1 MAELSD
7 HAALDLQAENA
18 RLSTAIEAERATRTA
33 AERRADSYEAQL
45 VERWLAERPGQHSAE
60 EQAWIRNNRRYVLD
74 PDFHNRVVQA
84 HREATGNLKLPRGTP
99 ESRPAA
105 DGLHGRPRREGVK
118 IAAGSSAAAVSPR
131 RERLPIRL
139 PTSMPSRSPPWR
151 PSLLWSSSTS
161 AKPDSLAPTA

>member
-74 PDFHNRVVQA
+74 PNFQNRVVQA
-84 HREATGNLKLPRGTP
+84 HREATGDLKLPRGTP
-99 ESRPAA
+99 EYFAHLEKRGYRHQDDEP
-105 DGLHGRPRREGVK
+105 V
-118 IAAGSSAAAVSPR
+118 
-131 RERLPIRL
+131 
-139 PTSMPSRSPPWR
+139 
-151 PSLLWSSSTS
+151 
-161 AKPDSLAPTA
+161 